1 MSRKVDHFDSAIAP
15 TSGSI
20 NPRNACTIQLP
31 RGFLATFPS
40 FLVGFALCPFVLTRI
55 SVSAT

>member
-15 TSGSI
+15 TNGSI

-31 RGFLATFPS
+31 RGFLAS